1 MNDWFKRRGSH
12 LLRRVVRATRLAPT
26 PSEEAYVRMAYLVL
40 LRREI
45 DSSGLNAWREIIASG
60 RFTQQN
66 VIDTLLSSEE
76 YLSRFGIDVIS
87 ILHRSRQE
95 WIRTVPAARRVL
107 DIGGS
112 STNDPRGALIEL
124 GYPHRPEQLH
134 ILDLP
139 PEKQYWGK
147 PKYDQSVPHRFD
159 WGEVRFF
166 HGGAEDMQNI
176 QGLQDERYDMI
187 FLGQAIEHVWPDA
200 LPGMLAWIRNH
211 LAPGGRLVFDTPNR
225 LLTIIQCPDS
235 LIDPDH
241 KYEYSPTE
249 LERVV
254 VKAGFEVTKKIGM
267 VHLPVQ
273 AASGKYDPK
282 EFAKAQLVS
291 PDVDA
296 CYLFAVEAR
305 VSA

>member
-1 MNDWFKRRGSH
+1 MNDWLKRRASH
-12 LLRRVVRATRLAPT
+12 LLRWVARATPPAPMG
-26 PSEEAYVRMAYLVL
+26 EEAYVRMAYLVL

-45 DSSGLNAWREIIASG
+45 DASGLNAWRSVIASG

-66 VIDTLLSSEE
+66 VVNTLLSSRE
-76 YLSRFGIDVIS
+76 YLSRFGVDVIS
-87 ILHRSRQE
+87 IIHRSRQE
-95 WIRTVPAARRVL
+95 WIKTVPAVRRVL

-112 STNDPRGALIEL
+112 SANDPQGALIEL

-166 HGGAEDMQNI
+166 HGSAEGVQDVE
-176 QGLQDERYDMI
+176 GLQGERYDMV
-187 FLGQAIEHVWPDA
+187 FLGQAIEHVRPEM
-200 LPGMLAWIRNH
+200 LPGMLAWVRSH
-211 LAPGGRLVFDTPNR
+211 LSPDGRLVFDTPNR
-225 LLTIIQCPDS
+225 LLTIIQCPNS

-249 LERVV
+249 LAQIVAA
-254 VKAGFEVTKKIGM
+254 AGFEVTKKAGM

-273 AASGKYDPK
+273 AASGRYDSM

-296 CYLFAVEAR
+296 CYLFAMEAR
-305 VSA
+305 VST